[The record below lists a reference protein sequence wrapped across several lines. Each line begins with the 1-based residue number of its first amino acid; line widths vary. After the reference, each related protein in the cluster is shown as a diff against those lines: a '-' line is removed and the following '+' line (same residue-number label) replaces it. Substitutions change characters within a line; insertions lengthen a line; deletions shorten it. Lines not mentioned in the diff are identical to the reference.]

1 MPNSQQSENE
11 QQESFTGYKNVC
23 ESARFACDFAHLTQ
37 PKIQNH
43 HLKTKTIFFLIF
55 DFITFRLFNQTVTKF
70 CLYKYKATK
79 YFRHKLEF
87 LLQKFR
93 IIGNQGVR
101 MKIMDEVQ
109 KRNFRREVQRKSFI
123 FNKSE
128 VPEDMKVIF
137 CFFVYAKA
145 KNKFAAANFKNA
157 SVFEVKRLSVLV
169 KMLRRFW
176 AKYEY

>member
-1 MPNSQQSENE
+1 MRIRTFCVRFRTLN
-11 QQESFTGYKNVC
+11 TTKNTKPP
-23 ESARFACDFAHLTQ
+23 S
-37 PKIQNH
+37 KGQNY
-43 HLKTKTIFFLIF
+43 LFLIF

-79 YFRHKLEF
+79 YFRHKLEL

-128 VPEDMKVIF
+128 VPDDMKVIF
-137 CFFVYAKA
+137 CFLYMRRRKINSPRRIS
-145 KNKFAAANFKNA
+145 KT
-157 SVFEVKRLSVLV
+157 
-169 KMLRRFW
+169 LRCL
-176 AKYEY
+176 K

>member
-11 QQESFTGYKNVC
+11 QQESFTGHKNVC
-23 ESARFACDFAHLTQ
+23 ESARFPCDFAHLTQ

-79 YFRHKLEF
+79 YFRHKLEL

-93 IIGNQGVR
+93 VIGYQGIR
-101 MKIMDEVQ
+101 MKKKVFFQ
-109 KRNFRREVQRKSFI
+109 KGTSDGKFSVRVSF
-123 FNKSE
+123 SRSL
-128 VPEDMKVIF
+128 
-137 CFFVYAKA
+137 
-145 KNKFAAANFKNA
+145 KFLKI
-157 SVFEVKRLSVLV
+157 
-169 KMLRRFW
+169 
-176 AKYEY
+176 

>member
-1 MPNSQQSENE
+1 MPNLQQSKNE
-11 QQESFTGYKNVC
+11 QQESFTGYKTVC
-23 ESARFACDFAHLTQ
+23 ESARFTCDFAHLTQ

-79 YFRHKLEF
+79 YFRHKLKL

-101 MKIMDEVQ
+101 MKKRGFFS

-123 FNKSE
+123 FKKSE
-128 VPEDMKVIF
+128 FPEDMKVIF
-137 CFFVYAKA
+137 CILYTRRRKI
-145 KNKFAAANFKNA
+145 N
-157 SVFEVKRLSVLV
+157 SPRLIS
-169 KMLRRFW
+169 KTLRCL
-176 AKYEY
+176 K

>member
-1 MPNSQQSENE
+1 MRIRTFCVRFRTLN
-11 QQESFTGYKNVC
+11 TTKNTKPP
-23 ESARFACDFAHLTQ
+23 S
-37 PKIQNH
+37 KGQNY
-43 HLKTKTIFFLIF
+43 LFLIF

-79 YFRHKLEF
+79 YFRHKLEL

-93 IIGNQGVR
+93 VIGYQGVR

-123 FNKSE
+123 FKKSE

-137 CFFVYAKA
+137 CFLYMRRRKINSPRRIS
-145 KNKFAAANFKNA
+145 KT
-157 SVFEVKRLSVLV
+157 
-169 KMLRRFW
+169 LRCL
-176 AKYEY
+176 K

>member
-43 HLKTKTIFFLIF
+43 HLKAKTIFFLIF

-79 YFRHKLEF
+79 YFRHKLEL

-93 IIGNQGVR
+93 VIGYQGVR
-101 MKIMDEVQ
+101 MKITDEVQ

-137 CFFVYAKA
+137 CFLYMRRRKINSPRRIS
-145 KNKFAAANFKNA
+145 KT
-157 SVFEVKRLSVLV
+157 
-169 KMLRRFW
+169 LRCL
-176 AKYEY
+176 K